1 GDLAIREAAVRV
13 DRGVDVVV
21 SDTRL
26 GVVYDVATAMHA
38 PAAARWDTT
47 EFLDVDVD
55 ELAGMVCVDPA
66 NHAPGRPVHPRK
78 SVQAMATQDPM
89 HRRRRHSNNA
99 GNASWSKLATLTQRH
114 DPLLHT
120 NRGLVRASVR
130 RAGSVLESGV
140 AIGQ

>member
-1 GDLAIREAAVRV
+1 MRV

-21 SDTRL
+21 ADTRL

-66 NHAPGRPVHPRK
+66 KHAPNPNFGV
-78 SVQAMATQDPM
+78 V
-89 HRRRRHSNNA
+89 A
-99 GNASWSKLATLTQRH
+99 GLQLS
-114 DPLLHT
+114 
-120 NRGLVRASVR
+120 
-130 RAGSVLESGV
+130 AGSPCLDAGV
-140 AIGQ
+140 NLQQPYPAVGPAYDMGAYEHQ